1 MGDWTQKYRGIKGQP
16 LIPEKVT
23 KYWHDQKPYSGT
35 EKFIDESFP
44 PTSDSILS
52 VGNVWCQNH
61 QKQLESMGEWKFL
74 RPEEFLEG
82 DFCVYDNLVSQNDI
96 MQGSL
101 GDCYFLASLAAMT
114 EFPGLINQ
122 NFKLGGERS
131 HNGYYEILFFIDEEW
146 QIVIVDDNIPV
157 LQGQS
162 YPTFCRS
169 SRNVI
174 WMMLLEKAW
183 AKINGGF
190 SNIIA
195 GKACWPLHITTGFP
209 CNLHYFQNFSHDSL
223 WNLISYYDQRN
234 DIMTCSTKKDGNG
247 IVSSHQY
254 TLRFAGE
261 VKDPQNQDVV
271 HKLVCLRN
279 PWGSYEWKGD
289 WSDNSD
295 KWTPELKKLLG
306 VEGKDDGVFYMTF
319 DDFLEYF
326 DGVDVA
332 HSPNYNKSI
341 STFTHTDYAP
351 KVYNVYIENLS
362 TLCVNVHANDLS
374 DLQVSLFLSRYN
386 RDNYHFENLQT
397 SHLVSSSIYDGRIYN
412 LSQGYYSIAV
422 YPHCEK
428 EFTLRFSNNGSSHI
442 KPYYFSDSNLIFAQK
457 INLHEIPEEYHKQIK
472 SVHEKNCV
480 ENYGIN
486 LDSLWSE
493 ALLDQSIWKNCEQCN
508 EYQEVKE
515 KLCLNDMICVDI
527 KDHGFSN
534 FSTGYHPQ
542 ESSGNSQMSTKK
554 KVVVENHTLLSRSY
568 DCNYRYLRVFFPHRE
583 IEKVTVNVTM
593 RDQGWTSSDCSGS
606 WIEAVVEDL
615 EGKEIVRKT
624 IFSNLAVPSW
634 KEYSLE
640 ITPDHELFNLM
651 NANNTLNIYAKS
663 AWGWEIWVKSA
674 SCIID

>member
-23 KYWHDQKPYSGT
+23 KYWRDQKPYDGE
-35 EKFIDESFP
+35 EKFIDNSFP
-44 PTSDSILS
+44 PNSDSILS
-52 VGNVWCQNH
+52 VGNVWCQSH
-61 QKQLESMGEWKFL
+61 QAQLESMGKWTFL

-82 DFCVYDNLVSQNDI
+82 DFCVCDNFVSHNDI
-96 MQGSL
+96 LQGGL
-101 GDCYFLASLAAMT
+101 GDCYFLAALAAMT

-122 NFKLGGERS
+122 NFKLGGKRS
-131 HNGYYEILFFIDEEW
+131 QNGYYEILFFIDEEW
-146 QIVIVDDNIPV
+146 QIVIVDDFIPV
-157 LQGQS
+157 LEGQS

-169 SRNVI
+169 NRNVI

-209 CNLHYFQNFSHDSL
+209 CNMHFFQNFSNENL

-234 DIMTCSTKKDGNG
+234 DIMTCASKKDGNG
-247 IVSSHQY
+247 IVNSHMY

-261 VKDPQNQDVV
+261 VRDSQDIA

-279 PWGSYEWKGD
+279 PWGCHEWKGD
-289 WSDNSD
+289 WSDNSE
-295 KWTPELKKLLG
+295 KWTPELRKLLG
-306 VEGKDDGVFYMTF
+306 VEGKDDGVFYMKF

-341 STFTHTDYAP
+341 STFIHADYSP
-351 KVYNVYIENLS
+351 KIYNVYIENLS

-374 DLQVSLFLSRYN
+374 DFRVSVFLSRYN
-386 RDNYHFENLQT
+386 RDNYHFENLET
-397 SHLVSSSIYDGRIYN
+397 SHLVSSSIYEGRIYN

-428 EFTLRFSNNGSSHI
+428 EFTLRFSNNGSSLRI
-442 KPYYFSDSNLIFAQK
+442 KPYYFTDSNLVFGKK
-457 INLHEIPEEYHKQIK
+457 INLHEIPEEFLKQINY
-472 SVHEKNCV
+472 VHGKNV
-480 ENYGIN
+480 ENYETN
-486 LDSLWSE
+486 TDSLWSE
-493 ALLDQSIWKNCEQCN
+493 ALLDQSNWNTSQISN
-508 EYQEVKE
+508 EYQEIKE
-515 KLCLNDMICVDI
+515 KLCLNDMICVDL
-527 KDHGFSN
+527 KHHEFDTSLHS
-534 FSTGYHPQ
+534 GYHAQ
-542 ESSGNSQMSTKK
+542 ESSENNQNKK
-554 KVVVENHTLLSRSY
+554 TVVVENHTLLSRSY
-568 DCNYRYLRVFFPHRE
+568 DCNYRYLRVYFPHRG
-583 IEKVTVNVTM
+583 IERVTINVTM
-593 RDQGWTSSDCSGS
+593 RDQGWTNQDTSSS

-615 EGKEIVRKT
+615 EGKEIIRKT
-624 IFSNLAVPSW
+624 IFSNLAVPNW

-640 ITPDHELFNLM
+640 INPDHELYNMM
-651 NANNTLNIYAKS
+651 NANNTLNIYARS

-674 SCIID
+674 SCKIE